1 MGPLTIQIM
10 ILVAS
15 FLFYRILKS
24 GFDSWKA
31 VLIDFGIVI
40 FLFGLQYYLQKKQ
53 KNNSE
58 DQSMFPAGPLSS
70 FFNVTFPSKIA
81 LKELQPPITPI
92 STMLPDDPHSV
103 PSSLSLSRPSSG
115 PYGCHLQLKES
126 LFMVPK
132 QKKILHFEN
141 KIDNQVWTENRFHI
155 KDSGFYIIQMTCDV
169 DTVSYSAKLSLR
181 GNQNEIDKIVHDGEN
196 SFVIY
201 LKGDDEI
208 YLELENLKN
217 NIMIQ
222 DTTTIYIVKL

>member
-58 DQSMFPAGPLSS
+58 DQSMFPAGPLST
-70 FFNVTFPSKIA
+70 FFNTSFPTSIA
-81 LKELQPPITPI
+81 LDELQHPITPI
-92 STMLPDDPHSV
+92 PIMKSDE
-103 PSSLSLSRPSSG
+103 SR
-115 PYGCHLQLKES
+115 YGCHLQLKDH
-126 LFMVPK
+126 LFMDPK
-132 QKKILHFEN
+132 QKKILQFDN
-141 KIDNQVWTENRFHI
+141 KIDNHVWMENRLHI

-181 GNQNEIDKIVHDGEN
+181 GKQNEIDKIVHDGEN
-196 SFVIY
+196 SFVVY
-201 LKGDDEI
+201 LKGNDEI